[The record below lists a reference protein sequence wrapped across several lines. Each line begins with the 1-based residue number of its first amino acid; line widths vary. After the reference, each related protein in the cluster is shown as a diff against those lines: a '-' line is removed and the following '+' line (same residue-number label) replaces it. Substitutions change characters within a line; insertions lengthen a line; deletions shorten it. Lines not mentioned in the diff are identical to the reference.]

1 MIDLLWL
8 ADLPPNLL
16 STAAGPGLPLPGGL
30 EFDPSSS
37 LAWKTVLIILATF
50 ILEDPTSIAV
60 GLLVRAGSVP
70 PVVGVLATMA
80 GIFIGDLGLYFMG
93 RFAGRALSSW
103 DWLSRRFPPA
113 RLNRLR
119 HWFDAH
125 GWTAILA
132 SRFMPGTRVPLYV
145 AIGAARGSVLRF
157 AVWTALAV
165 SIWVPVLVIG
175 TAWLGGTILGP
186 FQVIFGDG
194 LVAWIAVGLVLLVS
208 LHLLSLAFT
217 SEGRLHLR
225 VFCARL
231 RRWEFWSPWAFYG
244 PILPW
249 FIFNYIRL
257 GCMRTATAVD
267 PCWPDGGAIGES
279 KQRVLD
285 LFPCGT
291 VEPSFRCQ
299 PDEDPEAALDR
310 VQASTWGWPVILKPD
325 EGQRGAGVHLVY
337 DPDELRARLQQVRIP
352 VVLQRYHPGPGEVGL
367 FWWRYPGESS
377 GRLFTICH
385 KVFPVVEGDGTSTL
399 RDLIVNDSRLRL
411 QFKIFFK
418 RFEDRLDEVLPVG
431 ESLQLTRAGN
441 HAQGCLFLDGEH
453 LRTPE
458 LEAWLDEVC
467 AAVPGFNYGRLDV
480 RYASTDELK
489 RGEGLSIIEANGLG
503 SESTNM
509 YDPSFSLFRAWSLV
523 RIHWIVAM
531 KIGRINRAHGVAG
544 INEWEYL
551 KNWFR
556 WRRLGRSSEL
566 SD

>member
-1 MIDLLWL
+1 MIELVSTFALL
-8 ADLPPNLL
+8 PELL
-16 STAAGPGLPLPGGL
+16 LTGPGPGLSLPGGL

-37 LAWKTVLIILATF
+37 LTWKIVLIILATF

-60 GLLVRAGSVP
+60 GLLIRVGSIPLVP
-70 PVVGVLATMA
+70 GVLATMV
-80 GIFIGDLGLYFMG
+80 GIFIGDVGLYLIG
-93 RFAGRALSSW
+93 RFAGRALTTWSW
-103 DWLSRRFPPA
+103 LGRRFPPGKMA
-113 RLNRLR
+113 RLRN
-119 HWFDAH
+119 WFDSH

-145 AIGAARGSVLRF
+145 AIGAARGSLLRF
-157 AVWTALAV
+157 CVWTAIAV
-165 SIWVPVLVIG
+165 SIWVPFLVIG

-186 FQVIFGDG
+186 FKAIFGDG
-194 LVAWIAVGLVLLVS
+194 ILAWVAVGIVLLIV
-208 LHLLSLAFT
+208 LHVLSLTFT
-217 SEGRLHLR
+217 ADGRLRLR
-225 VFCARL
+225 VFCSRL
-231 RRWEFWSPWAFYG
+231 TRWEFWSPWAFYG

-285 LFPCGT
+285 LFPQGT
-291 VEPSFRCQ
+291 VEPSFRYQ
-299 PDEDPEAALDR
+299 PDGDLEAALDR
-310 VQASTWGWPVILKPD
+310 VQAAQWGWPLILKPD
-325 EGQRGAGVHLVY
+325 EGQRGAGVHLIS
-337 DPDELRARLQQVRIP
+337 DGGQLRRKLLETRIP

-367 FWWRYPGESS
+367 FWWRYPGEPS
-377 GRLFTICH
+377 GRLFTLCH
-385 KVFPVVEGDGTSTL
+385 KVFPLIEGDGRSTL
-399 RDLIVNDSRLRL
+399 RELIVGDVRLRL
-411 QFKIFFK
+411 QFKVFFK
-418 RFEDRLDEVLPVG
+418 RFEDRLDDILPAG
-431 ESLQLTRAGN
+431 ESMQLTRAGN

-453 LRTPE
+453 LRTPK

-467 AAVPGFNYGRLDV
+467 SSVPGFNYGRLDV
-480 RYASTDELK
+480 RYTSIDALK
-489 RGEGLSIIEANGLG
+489 EGEGLSIIEANGLG

-509 YDPSFSLFRAWSLV
+509 YDPSFSLFKAWSLV

-531 KIGRINRAHGVAG
+531 KIGQANRAKGVPG

-551 KNWFR
+551 KNWYR